1 MNPRRQRA
9 THTHTH
15 THKLIKK
22 TYLLSVVSVY
32 TVHIYTNYI
41 IGVFKRGKKRK
52 IQQKNVCFCEKQ
64 FHVSVTFDGLTS
76 VQFFF
81 SFQIFHGCFHVVY
94 SLSCYL
100 VLYIS
105 DALFLNLFGY
115 NRWLSLRKKKV
126 KKKILISSSFAGS
139 IIVLFRCDNG
149 LICVIDCFFG
159 CSTVQSRVCL
169 LISILFAP
177 SFVKGRGDY
186 TATTT
191 QKYLKYIL
199 N

>member
-15 THKLIKK
+15 TQKLIKK

-81 SFQIFHGCFHVVY
+81 PFKYFTDVFMLFIPSPAIWFFI
-94 SLSCYL
+94 YL
-100 VLYIS
+100 MRYFLTFS
-105 DALFLNLFGY
+105 DIT
-115 NRWLSLRKKKV
+115 V
-126 KKKILISSSFAGS
+126 
-139 IIVLFRCDNG
+139 
-149 LICVIDCFFG
+149 DC
-159 CSTVQSRVCL
+159 L
-169 LISILFAP
+169 
-177 SFVKGRGDY
+177 
-186 TATTT
+186 
-191 QKYLKYIL
+191 
-199 N
+199 